1 MYDGNE
7 NKPKDILKIAD
18 RTSDPRIK
26 LEAKKAANETLRY
39 IMELITGGVIC
50 SKAFEAVTQTH
61 EKIALCGSQTIE

>member
-1 MYDGNE
+1 MMAMKINL
-7 NKPKDILKIAD
+7 KDILKIAD
-18 RTSDPRIK
+18 RTSE
-26 LEAKKAANETLRY
+26 EAKKAANETLRY